1 MDLNAALLAERHAAY
16 VRLKGGYSLPIAG
29 AIYWAVLA
37 VAGTKLS
44 VYGWT
49 IAAMWGSGL
58 IFPLGILISK
68 VLKNDFMKDRTA
80 VSSLLFPAFCGMLL
94 FFPMLFAALSVAPSL
109 APLMLAIGM
118 SMHWPVIGWTY
129 GKTGIYT
136 THAIVRAVA
145 CFAIWM
151 WLPEGR
157 YTLLPAAVALVYV
170 GTVVAIFVDLRYLH
184 GARAVGAV
192 PARG

>member
-1 MDLNAALLAERHAAY
+1 MDLSTALLAERHAAY

-29 AIYWAVLA
+29 AIYWAALA
-37 VAGTKLS
+37 WAGTAFS
-44 VYGWT
+44 AQAWT
-49 IAAMWGSGL
+49 LIAMYASGL
-58 IFPLGILISK
+58 IFPLGILVSK
-68 VLKNDFMKDRTA
+68 LLRNDFMKDRTA
-80 VSSLLFPAFCGMLL
+80 VSSLLFPAFVGMLL

-129 GKTGIYT
+129 GKTAIYT
-136 THAIVRAVA
+136 SHAIVRAIA

-170 GTVVAIFVDLRYLH
+170 ATVVAIFVDLRYLH
-184 GARAVGAV
+184 GAKTGASA
-192 PARG
+192 PARA